1 MDRHGADRLRLR
13 PVGFAARAT
22 ALLTATVTTSASF
35 RTVSTTGT
43 TVKGEAEVVELRRGQ
58 ARAAL
63 RAAEIKATVPEAHY
77 ARRHAHASADAVI
90 AALARALRAHPEANA
105 SYRDSRFER
114 FERVNV
120 AVMVTD
126 ANGDEVAVTLFDA
139 DTMDAAEIAA
149 ARAELAARAAA
160 GELTAPDSAGATA
173 AVHDLT
179 GTGVETFTPLLT
191 MLHTVCLGV
200 TDSHL
205 SLTCDARALTARQAA
220 ALLDATAEP

>member
-1 MDRHGADRLRLR
+1 M
-13 PVGFAARAT
+13 GFAARAA

-35 RTVSTTGT
+35 RAVSTTGT
-43 TVKGEAEVVELRRGQ
+43 TVKGETTIVEPRRGQ

-77 ARRHAHASADAVI
+77 TRRHEHTGSDAVI
-90 AALARALRAHPEANA
+90 AAFARALRTHPEANA
-105 SYRDSRFER
+105 AYRDSRFER

-120 AVMVTD
+120 AVTVTD
-126 ANGDEVAVTLFDA
+126 AHGDEVAVTLFDA
-139 DTMDAAEIAA
+139 DSMDAATIVAT
-149 ARAELAARAAA
+149 RTELAERAAA

-173 AVHDLT
+173 AVTDLT

-205 SLTCDARALTARQAA
+205 SLTCDARVLTARQAA